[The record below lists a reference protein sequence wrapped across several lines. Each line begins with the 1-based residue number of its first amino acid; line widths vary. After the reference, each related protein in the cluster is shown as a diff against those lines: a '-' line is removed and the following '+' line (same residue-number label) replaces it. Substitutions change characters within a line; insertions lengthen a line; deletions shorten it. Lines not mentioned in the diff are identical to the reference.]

1 MKKSVI
7 ISCFILLMWFFLD
20 MTGLYFEDTYLV
32 TQSFKDDWIFFVIYL
47 VCFLIFIIKEK
58 IGKYLLYAWLLM
70 WFFTQFICH
79 WYFTLTGG
87 GLDKIEYFNGSIK
100 IIDSSSRYYPDLY
113 HVVLHV
119 LILISFV
126 LLNVYIFKDFKK
138 TNNK

>member
-7 ISCFILLMWFFLD
+7 ISCFILLIWFFLD

-70 WFFTQFICH
+70 WFVTQFICH
-79 WYFTLTGG
+79 WYFSY
-87 GLDKIEYFNGSIK
+87 KIRSFN
-100 IIDSSSRYYPDLY
+100 
-113 HVVLHV
+113 
-119 LILISFV
+119 
-126 LLNVYIFKDFKK
+126 
-138 TNNK
+138 

>member
-7 ISCFILLMWFFLD
+7 ISCFILLIWFFLD
-20 MTGLYFEDTYLV
+20 MTRLYFEDTYLV

-70 WFFTQFICH
+70 WFVTQFICH

-138 TNNK
+138 TNS